1 MSKVRANLFTNR
13 ANTGSPEFPF
23 GLRSSGIVTTTGI
36 SGIGIHSSG
45 TVIHSGIITAL
56 NFVGAG
62 NTFAVN
68 GTTVDISISG
78 GGSGGIA
85 GINTA
90 GISTFNQLNV
100 TGSSTLS
107 SLNVTGSST
116 LSSLNVTGSS
126 TFGNITAAD
135 INASG
140 TLTYE
145 DVTNVDAVGLVTARS
160 GIDVTGGEIAV
171 GAGFSVGQAGV
182 VTATSFVGDTS
193 DAISGKWTLGADG
206 INHYTFTGP
215 GLIGAEN
222 DPTIYVQRGMIYQF
236 VNNMGA
242 HPFRIQ
248 SDANGATGT
257 QYNDGLDQNDVSNG
271 TITWKV
277 QMDAPDTLYYQCTA
291 HPNMGGE
298 IKVGGGGGGGDTSTT
313 THLIW
318 LLGGGG

>member
-78 GGSGGIA
+78 GGSGEIA

-90 GISTFNQLNV
+90 GISTFNQ
-100 TGSSTLS
+100 
-107 SLNVTGSST
+107 LNVTGSST

>member
-1 MSKVRANLFTNR
+1 MSKVRAETFTNK
-13 ANTGSPEFPF
+13 AGSGGPDFPY
-23 GLRSSGIVTTTGI
+23 GL

-78 GGSGGIA
+78 GGSGGIT

-135 INASG
+135 INAGG

-206 INHYTFTGP
+206 IDHYTFTGP

-298 IKVGGGGGGGDTSTT
+298 IKVGGGGGGSSIAASIA
-313 THLIW
+313 LSSF
-318 LLGGGG
+318 LR